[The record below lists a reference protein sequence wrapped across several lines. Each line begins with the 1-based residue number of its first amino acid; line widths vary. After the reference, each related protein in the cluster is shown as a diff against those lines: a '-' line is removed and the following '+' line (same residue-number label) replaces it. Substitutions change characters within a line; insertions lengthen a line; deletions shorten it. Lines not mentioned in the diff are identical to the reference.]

1 MDSLQTTLNNEKTQ
15 STISNKLSNNE
26 EIFNK
31 SSNNEEIFNKSSNN
45 ELILQDVLYD
55 WIRKLDLDKLFH
67 IEIKLGKIIGQNGLN
82 CIIDN
87 HKLEHIVNSLSKY
100 PIKKCIFVHKYF
112 WNNNVLVSY
121 PLLNNMNSQIN
132 NMNSQINKNYK
143 IDDEAFQ
150 NDLIDY
156 QLIDGNKFN
165 LNNDFGISCIK
176 KKKIKPVKFSC
187 RKDFN
192 LKEKLFMVHYMI
204 NQTTQLYVNLFPDYI
219 TINIDIHSSY
229 LLANDIKKDLV
240 KDSYQIIKL
249 LDNIL

>member
-1 MDSLQTTLNNEKTQ
+1 MHSLQMTLNNEKTQ
-15 STISNKLSNNE
+15 STISNKLSNNGE
-26 EIFNK
+26 VFNK
-31 SSNNEEIFNKSSNN
+31 SLNN

-87 HKLEHIVNSLSKY
+87 HKLERIVNSLSKY
-100 PIKKCIFVHKYF
+100 PIKRCNFVHKYF

-121 PLLNNMNSQIN
+121 PLLNDMNSQT
-132 NMNSQINKNYK
+132 NKNYK
-143 IDDEAFQ
+143 IDDKAFQ

-192 LKEKLFMVHYMI
+192 LKEKLFMVQYMI
-204 NQTTQLYVNLFPDYI
+204 NQTTQIYVNLFPDYI
-219 TINIDIHSSY
+219 TLNIDIHSNY
-229 LLANDIKKDLV
+229 LLANDVKKKLV
-240 KDSYQIIKL
+240 KESYKIIKL